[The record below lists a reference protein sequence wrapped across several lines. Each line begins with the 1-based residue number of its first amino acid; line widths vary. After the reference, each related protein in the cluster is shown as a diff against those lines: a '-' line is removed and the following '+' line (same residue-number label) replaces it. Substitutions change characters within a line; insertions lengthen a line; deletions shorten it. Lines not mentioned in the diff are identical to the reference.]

1 MYIARHDTER
11 GHAVWILD
19 RPTVEEWRRLTVDVV
34 RVAHW
39 PVEPRPLV
47 LLVLEHFAPDARQSA
62 HFVDLITESTFAP
75 RIALVPVCLTNC
87 DLRTGEPWL
96 ERLVPVGALARTV
109 EPALG
114 PAIEAG
120 HVALFDDAEDALEWL
135 DAQRQGVGMGELV
148 RDANLARP
156 PMRATEPA

>member
-75 RIALVPVCLTNC
+75 RIALVPV
-87 DLRTGEPWL
+87 
-96 ERLVPVGALARTV
+96 GALARTV

-135 DAQRQGVGMGELV
+135 DAQRQGAGMGELV